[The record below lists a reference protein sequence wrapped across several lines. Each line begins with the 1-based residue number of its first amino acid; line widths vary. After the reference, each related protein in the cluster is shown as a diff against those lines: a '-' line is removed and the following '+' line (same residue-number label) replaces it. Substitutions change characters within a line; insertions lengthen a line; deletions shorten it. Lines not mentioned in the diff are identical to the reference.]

1 MPANK
6 TVSRGAIA
14 IMTSGGDAPGMN
26 ACIRGCVRTAL
37 EAKYK
42 VFAIYE
48 GYQGLLSGNIGE
60 LKWEDV
66 ANIIQLGGTVIG
78 TARSKEFRERSG
90 LLKAAANL
98 IRHKID
104 KLVVIG
110 GDGSLSGAEE
120 LREEFPSLTA
130 ELFEKGLITVQE
142 AEKYRNLTVTGAI
155 GSIDNDMAES
165 DITIGADSAL
175 HRIVE
180 ALDAITS
187 TAYSH
192 QRTFIIEVMG
202 RNCGHLALMAAIASG
217 ASGCFIPETPP
228 DDDWA
233 DQLEKNIIEGAK
245 AGRRVNLI
253 IVAEGARDNKNQK
266 LDARIIQE
274 DLTKRSLESR
284 ITILGHVQRGGV
296 PSAFDRCMST
306 LFGVETVNILL
317 RNSEKSHIACLQ
329 KNRIASTPL
338 TDAVAKTR
346 AAGKALAAGDFAAA
360 RNARGEEWMCMANIQ
375 NAMMRIA
382 PPDGSCKSKKVR
394 IGVVTAGRA
403 AAGVNSAVRT
413 IIRIGMASGAEVVC
427 FEEGPHGLI
436 NNKAHIAS
444 WLEPELWNAFGGS
457 RLGAGRYTPGRGDL
471 AKIAETFKYHEL
483 DGFIMIGDWGGY
495 QLLNK
500 LVTAGKRYKAFNIPM
515 IALPA
520 SINNDLPGSEY
531 SIGCDTALNN
541 IVDAVDKIRNSTDT
555 AKRTYIVEVMGRY
568 SGYLACCAAL
578 ASGAEYCY
586 TPERVLSLD
595 DLRHDV
601 RELAEAFKQENR
613 HTGTI
618 IRNENAH
625 DDYST
630 DFISTLF
637 EADGGVAFDVRK
649 AVLGPLQQ
657 GGVPSP
663 NDRIQ
668 AVRLAYFAI
677 RNLLESVV
685 MGITG
690 GYFIGCENGEIVIH
704 DWKKLRRYPDPM
716 QRTKCRRWWQD
727 YEKAIHRLSI
737 NPKVREKIKNN

>member
-1 MPANK
+1 MPDKNR
-6 TVSRGAIA
+6 VSRGAIA

-37 EAKYK
+37 EANYK

-48 GYQGLLSGNIGE
+48 GYQGLIAGNIGE
-60 LKWEDV
+60 LKWENV

-90 LLKAAANL
+90 LLKAAYNL
-98 IRHKID
+98 IKNKID

-110 GDGSLSGAEE
+110 GDGSLSGAEA
-120 LREEFPSLTA
+120 LRSEYPGLTA
-130 ELFEKGLITVQE
+130 ELQEKGLITAAE
-142 AEKYRNLTVTGAI
+142 AAQYSNLTIAGAI

-165 DITIGADSAL
+165 EITIGADSAL

-202 RNCGHLALMAAIASG
+202 RNCGHLALMAALASG

-228 DDDWA
+228 AGDWA
-233 DQLEKNIIEGAK
+233 DKLEKNILEGAK

-253 IVAEGARDNKNQK
+253 VVAEGARDNKNQK
-266 LDARIIQE
+266 LDARIIQQE
-274 DLTKRSLESR
+274 LAKRSLDSR

-296 PSAFDRCMST
+296 PSAYDRCMST

-317 RNSEKSHIACLQ
+317 RNSCDSQIACLQ
-329 KNRIASTPL
+329 KNRITSTSL

-346 AAGKALAAGDFAAA
+346 AAGKALADGDFAAA
-360 RNARGEEWMCMANIQ
+360 GQARGDEWLRMADIKNTL
-375 NAMMRIA
+375 MRIA
-382 PPDGSCKSKKVR
+382 PPKNSTRRKFR

-403 AAGVNSAVRT
+403 APGVNSAVRT
-413 IIRIGMASGAEVVC
+413 IIRMGMASGAEVVC
-427 FEEGPHGLI
+427 FEEGPNGLI
-436 NNKAHIAS
+436 NDKAHIAS
-444 WLEPELWNAFGGS
+444 WMEPELWNAFGGS
-457 RLGAGRYTPGRGDL
+457 RLGAGRYIESRGDT
-471 AKIAETFKYHEL
+471 AKIATNFKKYAL
-483 DGFIMIGDWGGY
+483 DGFILIGDWGGY

-500 LVTAGKRYKAFNIPM
+500 LHNSRRQHKEFDIPM
-515 IALPA
+515 VAIPA

-586 TPERVLSLD
+586 TPEKVLSLD

-613 HTGTI
+613 HTGLI

-625 DDYST
+625 DDYTT

-637 EADGGVAFDVRK
+637 EADGGIEFDVRK

-663 NDRIQ
+663 IDRIQ
-668 AVRLAYFAI
+668 AVRLAYFAV
-677 RNLLESVV
+677 RNLLEAVV
-685 MGITG
+685 MNISGA
-690 GYFIGCENGEIVIH
+690 YFTGCENGEVVLH
-704 DWKKLRRYPDPM
+704 EWKKLRKYPDPW

-737 NPKVREKIKNN
+737 DPAVRKKIKNN

>member
-1 MPANK
+1 MSAK
-6 TVSRGAIA
+6 KSVSRGAIA

-37 EAKYK
+37 EANFK
-42 VFAIYE
+42 VYAIYE
-48 GYQGLLSGNIGE
+48 GYQGLIAGNIGE
-60 LKWEDV
+60 LKWDDV
-66 ANIIQLGGTVIG
+66 SNIIQLGGTVIG

-90 LLKAAANL
+90 LLKAAHNL
-98 IRHKID
+98 IKNRID
-104 KLVVIG
+104 KLMVIG
-110 GDGSLSGAEE
+110 GDGSLSGAED
-120 LREEFPSLTA
+120 LREQFPGLTD
-130 ELFEKGLITVQE
+130 ELLKKGLITAEE
-142 AEKYRNLTVTGAI
+142 AAGYRNLTVTGAI

-165 DITIGADSAL
+165 EITIGADSAL

-202 RNCGHLALMAAIASG
+202 RNCGHLALMAALASG
-217 ASGCFIPETPP
+217 ASGCFIPEMPP
-228 DDDWA
+228 EDDWP
-233 DQLEKNIIEGAK
+233 DQLEKNILEGAK

-253 IVAEGARDNKNQK
+253 VVAEGARDNKNRK

-274 DLTKRSLESR
+274 ELTKRSLDSR

-296 PSAFDRCMST
+296 PSAYDRCMST

-317 RNSEKSHIACLQ
+317 RNSEESHIACLQ
-329 KNRIASTPL
+329 KNRISSTPL
-338 TDAVAKTR
+338 TAAVAKTR

-360 RNARGEEWMCMANIQ
+360 GKARGDEWLRMAYIQ
-375 NAMMRIA
+375 KTLMRLA
-382 PPDGSCKSKKVR
+382 PPEENSKRKKVR

-413 IIRIGMASGAEVVC
+413 IIRMGMASGAEVVC
-427 FEEGPHGLI
+427 FEEGPNGLI
-436 NNKAHIAS
+436 NNKSHIAS
-444 WLEPELWNAFGGS
+444 WMEPELWNAFGGS
-457 RLGAGRYTPGRGDL
+457 RLGAGRYVESHGDIG
-471 AKIAETFKYHEL
+471 AIAESFRKNQL
-483 DGFIMIGDWGGY
+483 DGFILIGDWGGY
-495 QLLNK
+495 RLLNK
-500 LVTAGKRYKAFNIPM
+500 LCNARKRYKEFDIPM
-515 IALPA
+515 IAIPA

-586 TPERVLSLD
+586 TPEKVLSLD

-601 RELAEAFKQENR
+601 RELAEAFKHGNR
-613 HTGTI
+613 HTGLI

-625 DDYST
+625 DDYTT

-637 EADGGVAFDVRK
+637 EADGGIEFDVRK

-657 GGVPSP
+657 GGIPSP
-663 NDRIQ
+663 LDRIQ
-668 AVRLAYFAI
+668 SVRMAYFAV

-685 MGITG
+685 MNVSG
-690 GYFIGCENGEIVIH
+690 GYFIGCENGEVVMH
-704 DWKKLRRYPDPM
+704 NWKKLRSYPDPW
-716 QRTKCRRWWQD
+716 QRTKCRRWWQE

-737 NPKVREKIKNN
+737 DPEVRKKIK

>member
-1 MPANK
+1 MSAK
-6 TVSRGAIA
+6 KSVSRGAIA

-37 EAKYK
+37 EANYR

-90 LLKAAANL
+90 LLKAATNL
-98 IRHKID
+98 IKNKID

-120 LREEFPSLTA
+120 LREEFPGLTD
-130 ELFEKGLITVQE
+130 ELLEKGIISAAE
-142 AEKYRNLTVTGAI
+142 AAKYRKLTVTGAI

-165 DITIGADSAL
+165 EITIGADSAL

-202 RNCGHLALMAAIASG
+202 RNCGHLALMAALASG

-228 DDDWA
+228 DEDWA
-233 DQLEKNIIEGAK
+233 DQLEKNILEGAK
-245 AGRRVNLI
+245 AGRRVNLV
-253 IVAEGARDNKNQK
+253 IVAEGARDSKNQK
-266 LDARIIQE
+266 LNAQIIQDE
-274 DLTKRSLESR
+274 LAKRSLDSR
-284 ITILGHVQRGGV
+284 ITILGHVQRGGT
-296 PSAFDRCMST
+296 PSAYDRCMST

-329 KNRIASTPL
+329 HNRITSTPL
-338 TDAVAKTR
+338 TEAVAKTR
-346 AAGKALAAGDFAAA
+346 TAGKALAAGDFAVA
-360 RNARGEEWMCMANIQ
+360 RKARGDEWVCMASIQ
-375 NAMMRIA
+375 NTMMRIA
-382 PPDGSCKSKKVR
+382 PPVGAKGRKMR

-413 IIRIGMASGAEVVC
+413 IIRMGMASGAEVIC
-427 FEEGPHGLI
+427 FEEGPKGLI
-436 NNKAHIAS
+436 NNKAHVAD
-444 WLEPELWNAFGGS
+444 WMEPELWNAFGGS
-457 RLGAGRYTPGRGDL
+457 RLGAGRYIPERGDI
-471 AKIAETFKYHEL
+471 AKIAATFKAHKL
-483 DGFIMIGDWGGY
+483 DGFILIGDWGGY

-500 LVTAGKRYKAFNIPM
+500 LVAARKHYSGFDIPM

-586 TPERVLSLD
+586 TPEKVLSLD

-637 EADGGVAFDVRK
+637 EADGGIEFDVRK

-663 NDRIQ
+663 IDRIQ
-668 AVRLAYFAI
+668 AVRLAYFAV
-677 RNLLESVV
+677 RNLLEAIA
-685 MGITG
+685 MNITG
-690 GYFIGCENGEIVIH
+690 GYFTGCENGEIVMH
-704 DWKKLRRYPDPM
+704 CWKELRRYPDPLR
-716 QRTKCRRWWQD
+716 RTKCRRWWQD

-737 NPKVREKIKNN
+737 NPQVRKKIKSN

>member
-1 MPANK
+1 MPAK
-6 TVSRGAIA
+6 KSVSRGAIA

-37 EAKYK
+37 EANFR

-48 GYQGLLSGNIGE
+48 GYHGLISGNIGE
-60 LKWEDV
+60 LKWENV

-90 LLKAAANL
+90 LLKAAHNL
-98 IRHKID
+98 IKNKID

-110 GDGSLSGAEE
+110 GDGSLSGAED
-120 LREEFPSLTA
+120 LREQFPGLTDELLEKGVITA
-130 ELFEKGLITVQE
+130 EE
-142 AEKYRNLTVTGAI
+142 AREYRNLTVAGAI

-165 DITIGADSAL
+165 EITIGADSAL

-202 RNCGHLALMAAIASG
+202 RNCGHLALMAALASG

-233 DQLEKNIIEGAK
+233 DQLEKNILEGAK

-253 IVAEGARDNKNQK
+253 IVAEGARDNKNRK
-266 LDARIIQE
+266 LNAQIIRDE
-274 DLTKRSLESR
+274 LAKRSIDSR
-284 ITILGHVQRGGV
+284 MTILGHVQRGGV
-296 PSAFDRCMST
+296 PSAYDRCMST

-317 RNSEKSHIACLQ
+317 RNSKESHIACLQ
-329 KNRIASTPL
+329 KNRISSTPL
-338 TDAVAKTR
+338 TAAVAKTR
-346 AAGKALAAGDFAAA
+346 AAGKALAEGDFSAAGK
-360 RNARGEEWMCMANIQ
+360 ARGEEWLRMADIQ
-375 NAMMRIA
+375 NTLMRLA
-382 PPDGSCKSKKVR
+382 PPEENSNGKKVR

-413 IIRIGMASGAEVVC
+413 IIRMGMASGAEVVC
-427 FEEGPHGLI
+427 FEEGPAGLI
-436 NNKAHIAS
+436 KNKSHIAS
-444 WLEPELWNAFGGS
+444 WMEPELWNAFGGS
-457 RLGAGRYTPGRGDL
+457 RLGAGRYVESRGDI
-471 AKIAETFKYHEL
+471 AAIAESFRKNQL
-483 DGFIMIGDWGGY
+483 DGFILIGDWGGY
-495 QLLNK
+495 RLLNK
-500 LVTAGKRYKAFNIPM
+500 ICTARKRYKEFDIPM
-515 IALPA
+515 IAIPA

-541 IVDAVDKIRNSTDT
+541 IIDAVDKIRNSTDT

-568 SGYLACCAAL
+568 SGYLACCSAL

-586 TPERVLSLD
+586 TPEKVLSLD

-613 HTGTI
+613 HTGMI
-618 IRNENAH
+618 IRNEHAH
-625 DDYST
+625 DDYTT

-637 EADGGVAFDVRK
+637 EADGGTEFDVRK
-649 AVLGPLQQ
+649 VVLGPLQQ
-657 GGVPSP
+657 GGIPSP
-663 NDRIQ
+663 LDRIQ
-668 AVRLAYFAI
+668 AVRMAYFAV
-677 RNLLESVV
+677 RNLLDAVALKV
-685 MGITG
+685 AG
-690 GYFIGCENGEIVIH
+690 GYFIGCENGEVVKH
-704 DWKKLRRYPDPM
+704 DWKKLRSYPDPRK
-716 QRTKCRRWWQD
+716 RTKCRRWWQD

-737 NPKVREKIKNN
+737 NPEVRRKKIK